1 MKKDEPYRQYVPGTG
16 LSLERNT
23 DTIPKD
29 GWFYVMQNGEVI
41 GRFKTLKHAQQEY
54 VAIRETLIERSTL
67 QESAER
73 STLDM
78 DNYFLDKE
86 LYWSNSHNYRRGGG
100 KGGRGGL

>member
-86 LYWSNSHNYRRGGG
+86 LYWSNSHNYKRGGG
-100 KGGRGGL
+100 KGGRGGI

>member
-1 MKKDEPYRQYVPGTG
+1 MNNGEPYRQYVPGTG

-23 DTIPKD
+23 DIIPKD

-54 VAIRETLIERSTL
+54 VVVRDTLVERGMP

-73 STLDM
+73 STVKM

-86 LYWSNSHNYRRGGG
+86 LYWSESHNYRRGGG